1 MKHHFMRGIGSL
13 ATSISPSRW
22 LLLLSLLALVS
33 VCLQRT
39 LPLGNLNRST
49 SPHGYPAMA
58 SAHAWEQ
65 LEDCR
70 LVSRSTNDGDSFRIA
85 AAGKEH
91 VFRLY
96 FADCPETQ
104 RLHYSP
110 SRIKDQ
116 GRYFAGLPESEVLA
130 LGKDAREFTANLLR
144 SAPFTVFTR
153 WERVFDSHRFY
164 AHVRFPAAQGQP
176 ADLAETLVSAGL
188 ARIHTSG
195 ADHPLGPSER
205 QQHQHLRSLERKA
218 MAAGLG
224 AWHHLST
231 R

>member
-1 MKHHFMRGIGSL
+1 MRGFGSL
-13 ATSISPSRW
+13 ATSISTSRW
-22 LLLLSLLALVS
+22 LLLLSLLAVVT
-33 VCLQRT
+33 VCLQRAR
-39 LPLGNLNRST
+39 PLENLDRST
-49 SPHGYPAMA
+49 SRHGHPAMA
-58 SAHAWEQ
+58 SAHAWKQ

-70 LVSRSTNDGDSFRIA
+70 LVGRSTNDGDSFRIA

-110 SRIKDQ
+110 GRIKDQ

-130 LGKDAREFTANLLR
+130 FGKDARAFTANLLR
-144 SAPFTVFTR
+144 ATPFTIFTR

-164 AHVRFPAAQGQP
+164 AHVSLPTTQGAP
-176 ADLAETLVSAGL
+176 ADLAEALVSAGL
-188 ARIHTSG
+188 ARIHTTG

-205 QQHQHLRSLERKA
+205 QQHQRLRSLERKA
-218 MAAGLG
+218 KAAGLG
-224 AWHHLST
+224 AWHPLST

>member
-1 MKHHFMRGIGSL
+1 MPGFGSI

-22 LLLLSLLALVS
+22 LLLLSLLAVVTVL
-33 VCLQRT
+33 LQRA
-39 LPLGNLNRST
+39 LPLGNLDRST
-49 SPHGYPAMA
+49 SSHGHPAIASPHP
-58 SAHAWEQ
+58 WEQ

-85 AAGKEH
+85 AAGKEY

-96 FADCPETQ
+96 FVDCPETQ
-104 RLHYSP
+104 RLPFSP
-110 SRIKDQ
+110 GRINDQ
-116 GRYFAGLPESEVLA
+116 GRYFAGLPESDVLA
-130 LGKDAREFTANLLR
+130 FGKDARTFTANLL
-144 SAPFTVFTR
+144 SGTPFTIFTR

-176 ADLAETLVSAGL
+176 GDLAEALVSAGL
-188 ARIHTSG
+188 ARIHTTG

-218 MAAGLG
+218 RAAGLG